1 MAELQL
7 LLTSGTIVVADA
19 SYSSMWIVGQLRALR
34 PGMRFLTPRGLAGL
48 GWGLP
53 LAIGAK
59 LARPSDAV
67 VAVVGD
73 GGFAHAWAELETMV
87 RSRCPVTVVVLNNG
101 VLGYQ
106 RDAETVK
113 FGTYTSACH
122 FAPVN
127 HAAIAKACGC
137 RSARIQDAG
146 DLAGALKGALGA
158 DEPWLLEVMTD
169 AGAHPA
175 LSLYDGTLD
184 DARTTP
190 ARGVAA
196 E

>member
-1 MAELQL
+1 
-7 LLTSGTIVVADA
+7 
-19 SYSSMWIVGQLRALR
+19 
-34 PGMRFLTPRGLAGL
+34 
-48 GWGLP
+48 LP

-59 LARPSDAV
+59 LARPADTV

-87 RSRCPVTVVVLNNG
+87 RSRCPVTVIVLNNG

-106 RDAETVK
+106 RDAATVK

-122 FAPVN
+122 FKPVD

-137 RSARIQDAG
+137 RSRRIHNAG
-146 DLAGALKGALGA
+146 DLAGAFKSALGT
-158 DEPWLLEVMTD
+158 DDPWLIEVMTD
-169 AGAHPA
+169 PGAHPA

-184 DARTTP
+184 DARSI
-190 ARGVAA
+190 AAQGVAA
-196 E
+196 K